1 MPAVTRSAS
10 ARRRW
15 RASQRGDS
23 GGLSRMNQITMA
35 PAEPISTTQRQ
46 PSKPNGAAGTSS

>member
-1 MPAVTRSAS
+1 
-10 ARRRW
+10 
-15 RASQRGDS
+15 
-23 GGLSRMNQITMA
+23 MNQITMA